1 MSIDPYRLEKSVSNV
16 TGKAVCPYC
25 GVGCVIRAAVQ
36 DNKITKISAD
46 DDTAPNFGM
55 LCPKG
60 AHLKQAFQNH
70 DGRLA
75 YPMIRE
81 RKREPL
87 RQVSWEKAIAF
98 TASRLQD
105 IRLEHGK
112 DAIALYGSGQL
123 DTETSYVF
131 NKLFKGFLQTNNID
145 TNSRLCMSSAVVGYI
160 KAFGSD
166 GPPTCY
172 DDIQHADMFLIIGA
186 NMAANHPVLFQM
198 IRKRRAS
205 EPNTRII
212 AVDPRRTQ
220 TAEFSDVHI
229 PLAPGSDVAF
239 LQLIAKRLLAMER
252 VDKRFVQRNTENY
265 SAYKNHLESLDED
278 TLLSICDI
286 HPGRIDEIVEFLSK
300 PSRLLSFYCQGTN
313 QSTNGVDKNVAL
325 INLHLQLGEVGKRG
339 AGPFSLTGQPNAM
352 GGREVGYLS
361 HQLPGYRVVTN
372 DMHRAYLEGAWR
384 IPPGSIDPNPGL
396 TAVSMFEAAAA
407 GDVRALWIV
416 CTNPAVSMPDTQVSQ
431 SGLKRADL
439 VVVQDCYYP
448 TETTEYA
455 DVLLPAAQWGE
466 KRGTMTNSERLV
478 VRSDKFLTPPGEA
491 KPDWWIFSQIAKVM
505 GFKRDFDFRTHEEI
519 WDEFRLLTAG
529 TPCDQMGM
537 TNERLEKES
546 LRWPCPNP
554 KHPGTLRRYTRR
566 KFFTPSGKA
575 QFHTPTHRPPEE
587 ETDAEFPLGLTTGRV
602 ASQWHTRTRTGK
614 VPQLNKKDPEPF
626 VEIHPDD
633 AEENGIEDGN
643 WIFLVGRRGRC
654 YARAC
659 VTESIRRGLL
669 FTPFH
674 WGDLFHAETNVNYV
688 TNSASDPVSKQP
700 ELKFCAVRIE
710 LNESTENIVP

>member
-1 MSIDPYRLEKSVSNV
+1 MKSS

-25 GVGCVIRAAVQ
+25 GVGCVIRATVE
-36 DNKITKISAD
+36 DNKITRIAAD
-46 DDTAPNFGM
+46 DDVAPNYGM

-60 AHLKQAFQNH
+60 AHLKQVFQNH

-81 RKREPL
+81 RKGETP
-87 RQVSWEKAIAF
+87 RQVWWEQAIAF
-98 TASRLQD
+98 TANRLQK

-112 DAIALYGSGQL
+112 DALALYGSGQL
-123 DTETSYVF
+123 DTETSYIF
-131 NKLFKGFLQTNNID
+131 NKLFKGFLRTNNID
-145 TNSRLCMSSAVVGYI
+145 TNSRLCMSSAVVGYMQ
-160 KAFGSD
+160 AFGSD

-172 DDIQHADMFLIIGA
+172 DDIQHADVFLIIGA

-205 EPNTRII
+205 EPNARII

-220 TAEFSDVHI
+220 TAEFSDVHV

-239 LQLIAKRLLAMER
+239 LQLVAKRLLAMGR
-252 VDKRFVQRNTENY
+252 VDKRFIQRNSENF
-265 SAYKNHLESLDED
+265 SAYKNHIESLDEE
-278 TLLSICDI
+278 TLLSICDV
-286 HPGRIDEIVEFLSK
+286 HPGRIEEIVEFLLK
-300 PSRLLSFYCQGTN
+300 PSNRLLSLYCQGTN
-313 QSTNGVDKNVAL
+313 QSTSGVDKNAAL
-325 INLHLQLGEVGKRG
+325 INLHLQLGQVGIRG

-384 IPPGSIDPNPGL
+384 IPPGSIDPEPGL
-396 TAVSMFEAAAA
+396 TAVPMFEAAAA

-416 CTNPAVSMPDTQVSQ
+416 CTNPAVSMPDTKVSQ
-431 SGLKRADL
+431 AGLKRADL
-439 VVVQDCYYP
+439 VIVQDCYYP
-448 TETTEYA
+448 TETAEYA

-466 KRGTMTNSERLV
+466 KCGTMTNSERLV
-478 VRSDKFLTPPGEA
+478 VRSDKFLDPPGEA

-505 GFKRDFDFRTHEEI
+505 GFKRDFDFHNHEEI
-519 WDEFRLLTAG
+519 WDEYRLLTAG
-529 TPCDQMGM
+529 TPCDQIGM
-537 TNERLEKES
+537 TNERLEKTS

-554 KHPGTLRRYTRR
+554 RHPGTLRRYTRR

-575 QFHTPTHRPPEE
+575 QFKTPVYQPPDEN
-587 ETDAEFPLGLTTGRV
+587 TDVEFPFGLTTGRV

-614 VPQLNKKDPEPF
+614 VPQLTKKDPDPF

-633 AEENGIEDGN
+633 AAENEVNDGE
-643 WIFLVGRRGRC
+643 WIYLVGRRGRC
-654 YARAC
+654 YARAR
-659 VTESIRRGLL
+659 VTDTIRRGLL

-674 WGDLFHAETNVNYV
+674 WGDLFHAETNANYV
-688 TNSASDPVSKQP
+688 TNSAFDPVSKQP

-710 LNESTENIVP
+710 VDDGP

>member
-1 MSIDPYRLEKSVSNV
+1 MNNS

-25 GVGCVIRAAVQ
+25 GVGCVIRATVK
-36 DNKITKISAD
+36 DNKITRISAD
-46 DDTAPNFGM
+46 DDVAPNYGM

-60 AHLKQAFQNH
+60 AHLKQVFQNH

-81 RKREPL
+81 SKSEPL
-87 RQVSWEKAIAF
+87 RQVSWEQAIAF

-105 IRLEHGK
+105 IRLEYGK
-112 DAIALYGSGQL
+112 DALALYGSGQL

-131 NKLFKGFLQTNNID
+131 NKLFKGFLRTNNID
-145 TNSRLCMSSAVVGYI
+145 TNSRLCMSSAVVGYMQ
-160 KAFGSD
+160 AFGSD

-172 DDIQHADMFLIIGA
+172 DDIQHADVFLIIGA

-198 IRKRRAS
+198 IRKRRAVD
-205 EPNTRII
+205 PNSRII

-220 TAEFSDVHI
+220 TADFSDIHV

-239 LQLIAKRLLAMER
+239 LQLISKRLLANGR
-252 VDKRFVQRNTENY
+252 VARRFVQRNTENY

-286 HPGRIDEIVEFLSK
+286 HPGRIDEIVEYLSK
-300 PSRLLSFYCQGTN
+300 PNRLLSFYCQGTN
-313 QSTNGVDKNVAL
+313 QSTSGVDKNAAL
-325 INLHLQLGEVGKRG
+325 INLHLQLGEVGIKG

-361 HQLPGYRVVTN
+361 HQLPGYRVVTD

-396 TAVSMFEAAAA
+396 TAVPMFEAAAA

-416 CTNPAVSMPDTQVSQ
+416 CTNPAVSMPDTKVSQ
-431 SGLKRADL
+431 AGLKRADF
-439 VVVQDCYYP
+439 VIVQDCYYP

-466 KRGTMTNSERLV
+466 KSGTMTNSERLV
-478 VRSDKFLTPPGEA
+478 VRSDKFLEPPGEA
-491 KPDWWIFSQIAKVM
+491 KPDWWIFTQIAQVM
-505 GFKRDFDFRTHEEI
+505 GFKRDFDFRNLSEI
-519 WDEFRLLTAG
+519 WDEYRLLTAG

-537 TNERLEKES
+537 TNDRLEKMS
-546 LRWPCPNP
+546 LRWPCPHTG
-554 KHPGTLRRYTRR
+554 HPGTHRRYTRR
-566 KFFTPSGKA
+566 RFFTPSGKA
-575 QFHTPTHRPPEE
+575 QFKTPVYQPPDENIDEE
-587 ETDAEFPLGLTTGRV
+587 YPLGLTTGRI

-614 VPQLNKKDPEPF
+614 VPQLNKKEPEPF

-633 AEENGIEDGN
+633 AEEFCVEDGD
-643 WIFLVGRRGRC
+643 WVYLVGRRGKC
-654 YARAC
+654 YAKAR
-659 VTESIRRGLL
+659 VTEAIRRGLL

-688 TNSASDPVSKQP
+688 TNPAFDQVSKQP

-710 LNESTENIVP
+710 VNEET

>member
-1 MSIDPYRLEKSVSNV
+1 MEKTVKNS

-25 GVGCVIRAAVQ
+25 GVGCVIRATVEN
-36 DNKITKISAD
+36 NKITKISTD
-46 DDTAPNFGM
+46 DDVAPNFGM

-60 AHLKQAFQNH
+60 AHLKQVFQNH

-81 RKREPL
+81 SKREIL
-87 RQVSWEKAIAF
+87 RQVSWEQAITY
-98 TASRLQD
+98 TANRLQE
-105 IRLEHGK
+105 IRTEHGK
-112 DAIALYGSGQL
+112 DSLALYGSGQL
-123 DTETSYVF
+123 DTETSYIF
-131 NKLFKGFLQTNNID
+131 NKLFKGFLRTNNID
-145 TNSRLCMSSAVVGYI
+145 TNSRLCMSSAVVGYMQ
-160 KAFGSD
+160 AFGSD

-172 DDIQHADMFLIIGA
+172 EDIQHADVFLIIGA
-186 NMAANHPVLFQM
+186 NMAVNHPVLFQM

-220 TAEFSDVHI
+220 TAEFSDVHV

-239 LQLIAKRLLAMER
+239 LQLIAKRLLINGR
-252 VDKRFVQRNTENY
+252 VDRRFIQRNSENY
-265 SAYKNHLESLDED
+265 SAYQHQLENLNEG
-278 TLLSICDI
+278 TLLSICDV

-300 PSRLLSFYCQGTN
+300 PNSRLLSFYCQGTN
-313 QSTNGVDKNVAL
+313 QSTSGIEKNNAL
-325 INLHLQLGEVGKRG
+325 INLHLQLGELGKSG
-339 AGPFSLTGQPNAM
+339 SGPFSLTGQPNAM

-384 IPPGSIDPNPGL
+384 IAPGSIDPEPGL
-396 TAVSMFEAAAA
+396 TAVPMFEAAAA

-416 CTNPAVSMPDTQVSQ
+416 CTNPAVSMPDTKVTQAA
-431 SGLKRADL
+431 LKRADL
-439 VVVQDCYYP
+439 VIVQDCYYP
-448 TETTEYA
+448 TETAEYA

-478 VRSDKFLTPPGEA
+478 VRSEKFLDPPGEA
-491 KPDWWIFSQIAKVM
+491 KPDWWIFSQVAKVM
-505 GFKRDFDFRTHEEI
+505 GYKRDFDFHNHEEI
-519 WDEFRLLTAG
+519 WDEYRFLTAG

-537 TNERLEKES
+537 TNERLKTTS

-554 KHPGTLRRYTRR
+554 RHPGTLRRYTRR

-575 QFHTPTHRPPEE
+575 QFKTPVYKPPD
-587 ETDAEFPLGLTTGRV
+587 ETTDTEFPFGLTTGRI

-614 VPQLNKKDPEPF
+614 VPQLTKKDPEPF

-633 AEENGIEDGN
+633 AAENEVEDGE
-643 WIFLVGRRGRC
+643 WIYLVGRRGRC
-654 YARAC
+654 YARAR
-659 VTESIRRGLL
+659 VTDTIRRGLL

-674 WGDLFHAETNVNYV
+674 WGDLYHSETNANYV
-688 TNSASDPVSKQP
+688 TNSAFDPVSKQP

-710 LNESTENIVP
+710 TDNS

>member
-1 MSIDPYRLEKSVSNV
+1 MKSS

-25 GVGCVIRAAVQ
+25 GVGCVIRATVE
-36 DNKITKISAD
+36 DNKITRISAD
-46 DDTAPNFGM
+46 DDVAPNYGM

-60 AHLKQAFQNH
+60 AHLKQVFQNH
-70 DGRLA
+70 DGRLT

-81 RKREPL
+81 SKGETL
-87 RQVSWEKAIAF
+87 RQVSWEQAIAF
-98 TASRLQD
+98 TANRLQK

-112 DAIALYGSGQL
+112 DALALYGSGQL
-123 DTETSYVF
+123 DTETSYIF
-131 NKLFKGFLQTNNID
+131 NKLFKGFLRTNNID
-145 TNSRLCMSSAVVGYI
+145 TNSRLCMSSAVVGYMQ
-160 KAFGSD
+160 AFGSD

-172 DDIQHADMFLIIGA
+172 DDIQHADVFLIIGA

-205 EPNTRII
+205 EPNARII

-220 TAEFSDVHI
+220 TAEFSDVHV

-239 LQLIAKRLLAMER
+239 LQLVAKRLLAMGR
-252 VDKRFVQRNTENY
+252 VDKRFVQRNSENF
-265 SAYKNHLESLDED
+265 SAYKNHIESLDEEA
-278 TLLSICDI
+278 LLSICDV
-286 HPGRIDEIVEFLSK
+286 HPGRIEEIVEFLSK
-300 PSRLLSFYCQGTN
+300 PSNRLLSLYCQGTN
-313 QSTNGVDKNVAL
+313 QSTSGVDKNAAL
-325 INLHLQLGEVGKRG
+325 INLHLQLGEVGIRG

-384 IPPGSIDPNPGL
+384 IPPGSIDPEPGL
-396 TAVSMFEAAAA
+396 TAVPMFEAAAA
-407 GDVRALWIV
+407 GDVRSLWIV
-416 CTNPAVSMPDTQVSQ
+416 CTNPAVSMPDTKVSQ
-431 SGLKRADL
+431 AGLKHADL
-439 VVVQDCYYP
+439 VIVQDCYYP
-448 TETTEYA
+448 TETAEYA

-478 VRSDKFLTPPGEA
+478 VRSDKFLDPPGEA

-505 GFKRDFDFRTHEEI
+505 GFKRDFDFHNHEEI
-519 WDEFRLLTAG
+519 WDEYRLLTAG

-537 TNERLEKES
+537 TNERLEKTS

-554 KHPGTLRRYTRR
+554 RHPGTLRRYTRR

-575 QFHTPTHRPPEE
+575 QFKTPVYQPPDEN
-587 ETDAEFPLGLTTGRV
+587 TDVEFPFGLTTGRV

-614 VPQLNKKDPEPF
+614 VPQLTKKDPEPF
-626 VEIHPDD
+626 IEIHPDD
-633 AEENGIEDGN
+633 AAENEVNDGE
-643 WIFLVGRRGRC
+643 WIYLVGRRGRC
-654 YARAC
+654 YARAR
-659 VTESIRRGLL
+659 VTDTIRRGLL

-674 WGDLFHAETNVNYV
+674 WGDLFHAETNANYV
-688 TNSASDPVSKQP
+688 TNSAFDPVSKQP

-710 LNESTENIVP
+710 VDDGP

>member
-1 MSIDPYRLEKSVSNV
+1 MEKLVKSS

-25 GVGCVIRAAVQ
+25 GVGCVIRATVQ

-46 DDTAPNFGM
+46 DDIAPNYGM

-60 AHLKQAFQNH
+60 AHLKQVFQNH

-81 RKREPL
+81 RKGETP
-87 RQVSWEKAIAF
+87 RQVSWGQAIAF
-98 TASRLQD
+98 TANRLQE
-105 IRLEHGK
+105 IQLEHGK
-112 DAIALYGSGQL
+112 DALALYGSGQL

-131 NKLFKGFLQTNNID
+131 NKLFKGFLRTNNID
-145 TNSRLCMSSAVVGYI
+145 TNSRLCMSSAVVGYMQ
-160 KAFGSD
+160 AFGSD

-172 DDIQHADMFLIIGA
+172 DDIQHADVFLIIGA

-205 EPNTRII
+205 EPNARMI

-220 TAEFSDVHI
+220 TAEFSDVHV

-239 LQLIAKRLLAMER
+239 LQLIAKRLLAMGR
-252 VDKRFVQRNTENY
+252 VDRRFVQRNTENF
-265 SAYKNHLESLDED
+265 STYKNHLESLDED
-278 TLLSICDI
+278 TLLSICDV

-300 PSRLLSFYCQGTN
+300 PSNRLLSFYCQGTN
-313 QSTNGVDKNVAL
+313 QSTSGVDKNVAL
-325 INLHLQLGEVGKRG
+325 INLHLQLGEVGIRG

-384 IPPGSIDPNPGL
+384 IPPGSIDPEPGL
-396 TAVSMFEAAAA
+396 TAVPMFEAASS

-416 CTNPAVSMPDTQVSQ
+416 CTNPAVSMPDTKVSQ
-431 SGLKRADL
+431 AGLKRADL
-439 VVVQDCYYP
+439 VIVQDCYYP
-448 TETTEYA
+448 TETAEYA

-478 VRSDKFLTPPGEA
+478 VRSDKFLDPPGEA

-505 GFKRDFDFRTHEEI
+505 GFKRDFDFHNHEEI
-519 WDEFRLLTAG
+519 WDEYRLLTAG

-537 TNERLEKES
+537 TNERLEKTS

-554 KHPGTLRRYTRR
+554 RHPGTLRRYTRR
-566 KFFTPSGKA
+566 RFFTESGKA
-575 QFHTPTHRPPEE
+575 QFKTPVYQPPDEN
-587 ETDAEFPLGLTTGRV
+587 TDAEFPFGLTTGRV

-614 VPQLNKKDPEPF
+614 VPQLTKKDPEPF

-633 AEENGIEDGN
+633 AAENKVEDGE
-643 WIFLVGRRGRC
+643 WIYLVGRRGRC
-654 YARAC
+654 YVRAR
-659 VTESIRRGLL
+659 VTDTIRRGLL

-674 WGDLFHAETNVNYV
+674 WGDLFHAETNANYV
-688 TNSASDPVSKQP
+688 TNSAFDPVSKQP

-710 LNESTENIVP
+710 NDDS

>member
-1 MSIDPYRLEKSVSNV
+1 MNNS

-25 GVGCVIRAAVQ
+25 GVGCVIRATVK
-36 DNKITKISAD
+36 DNKITRISAD
-46 DDTAPNFGM
+46 DDVAPNYGM

-60 AHLKQAFQNH
+60 AHLKQVFQNH

-81 RKREPL
+81 SKSEPL
-87 RQVSWEKAIAF
+87 HQVSWEQAIAF

-105 IRLEHGK
+105 IRLEYGK
-112 DAIALYGSGQL
+112 DALALYGSGQL

-131 NKLFKGFLQTNNID
+131 NKLFKGFLRTNNID
-145 TNSRLCMSSAVVGYI
+145 TNSRLCMSSAVVGYMQ
-160 KAFGSD
+160 AFGSD

-172 DDIQHADMFLIIGA
+172 DDIQHADVFLIIGA

-198 IRKRRAS
+198 IRKRRAVD
-205 EPNTRII
+205 PNSRII

-220 TAEFSDVHI
+220 TADFSDIHV

-239 LQLIAKRLLAMER
+239 LQLISKRLLANGR
-252 VDKRFVQRNTENY
+252 VARRFVQRNTENY

-286 HPGRIDEIVEFLSK
+286 HPGRIDEIVEYLSK
-300 PSRLLSFYCQGTN
+300 PNRLLSFYCQGTN
-313 QSTNGVDKNVAL
+313 QSTSGVDKNAAL
-325 INLHLQLGEVGKRG
+325 INLHLQLGEVGIKG

-361 HQLPGYRVVTN
+361 HQLPGYRVVTD

-396 TAVSMFEAAAA
+396 TAVPMFEAAAA

-416 CTNPAVSMPDTQVSQ
+416 CTNPAVSMPDTKVSQ
-431 SGLKRADL
+431 AGLKRADF
-439 VVVQDCYYP
+439 VIVQDCYYP

-466 KRGTMTNSERLV
+466 KSGTMTNSERLV
-478 VRSDKFLTPPGEA
+478 VRSDKFLEPPGEA
-491 KPDWWIFSQIAKVM
+491 KPDWWIFTQIAQVM
-505 GFKRDFDFRTHEEI
+505 GFKRDFDFRNLSEI
-519 WDEFRLLTAG
+519 WDEYRLLTAG

-537 TNERLEKES
+537 TNDRLEKMS
-546 LRWPCPNP
+546 LRWPCPHTG
-554 KHPGTLRRYTRR
+554 HPGTHRRYTRR
-566 KFFTPSGKA
+566 RFFTPSGKA
-575 QFHTPTHRPPEE
+575 QFKTPVYQPPDENIDEE
-587 ETDAEFPLGLTTGRV
+587 YPLGLTTGRI

-614 VPQLNKKDPEPF
+614 VPQLNKKEPEPF

-633 AEENGIEDGN
+633 AEEFCVEDGD
-643 WIFLVGRRGRC
+643 WVYLVGRRGKC
-654 YARAC
+654 YAKAR
-659 VTESIRRGLL
+659 VTEVIRRGLL

-688 TNSASDPVSKQP
+688 TNPAFDQISKQP
-700 ELKFCAVRIE
+700 ELKYCAVRIE
-710 LNESTENIVP
+710 VNKET

>member
-1 MSIDPYRLEKSVSNV
+1 MEKTVNNS

-25 GVGCVIRAAVQ
+25 GVGCVVRATVE

-46 DDTAPNFGM
+46 DDVAPNFGM

-60 AHLKQAFQNH
+60 AHLKQVFQNH

-81 RKREPL
+81 SKGETL
-87 RQVSWEKAIAF
+87 RQVSWEQAITY
-98 TASRLQD
+98 TANRLQE

-112 DAIALYGSGQL
+112 NALALYGSGQL
-123 DTETSYVF
+123 DTETSYIF
-131 NKLFKGFLQTNNID
+131 NKLFKGFLRTNNID
-145 TNSRLCMSSAVVGYI
+145 TNSRLCMSSAVVGYMQ
-160 KAFGSD
+160 AFGSD

-172 DDIQHADMFLIIGA
+172 EDIQHADVFLIIGA
-186 NMAANHPVLFQM
+186 NMAVNHPVLFQM

-220 TAEFSDVHI
+220 TAEFSDVHV

-239 LQLIAKRLLAMER
+239 LQLIAKRLLINGR
-252 VDKRFVQRNTENY
+252 IDRRFIQRHTENY
-265 SAYKNHLESLDED
+265 SAYQHQLENLDEG

-286 HPGRIDEIVEFLSK
+286 HPGRIDEIVEYLSK
-300 PSRLLSFYCQGTN
+300 PNSRLLSFYCQGTN
-313 QSTNGVDKNVAL
+313 QSTSGVEKNNAL
-325 INLHLQLGEVGKRG
+325 INLHLQLGELGKSG
-339 AGPFSLTGQPNAM
+339 SGPFSLTGQPNAM

-384 IPPGSIDPNPGL
+384 IPPGSIDPEPGL
-396 TAVSMFEAAAA
+396 TAVPMFEAAAA

-416 CTNPAVSMPDTQVSQ
+416 CTNPAVSMPDTKVSQ
-431 SGLKRADL
+431 AGLKRADL
-439 VVVQDCYYP
+439 VIVQDCYYP
-448 TETTEYA
+448 TETAEYA

-478 VRSDKFLTPPGEA
+478 VRSEKFLEPPGEA

-505 GFKRDFDFRTHEEI
+505 GYKRDFDFRNHEEI
-519 WDEFRLLTAG
+519 WDEYRLLTAG

-537 TNERLEKES
+537 TNERLKTTS

-554 KHPGTLRRYTRR
+554 RHPGTLRRYTRR

-575 QFHTPTHRPPEE
+575 QFKTPVYKPPD
-587 ETDAEFPLGLTTGRV
+587 ETTDTEFPYGLTTGRV

-614 VPQLNKKDPEPF
+614 VPQLTKKDPEPF

-633 AEENGIEDGN
+633 AAENRVVDGE
-643 WIFLVGRRGRC
+643 WIYLVGRRGRC
-654 YARAC
+654 YARAR
-659 VTESIRRGLL
+659 VTDTIRRGLL

-674 WGDLFHAETNVNYV
+674 WGDLFHAETNANYV
-688 TNSASDPVSKQP
+688 TNSAFDPVSKQP

-710 LNESTENIVP
+710 VENE

>member
-1 MSIDPYRLEKSVSNV
+1 MEKSVKSS

-25 GVGCVIRAAVQ
+25 GVGCVIRATVE
-36 DNKITKISAD
+36 DNKITSISAD
-46 DDTAPNFGM
+46 DNVAPNYGM

-60 AHLKQAFQNH
+60 AHLKQVFQNH
-70 DGRLA
+70 EGRLA

-81 RKREPL
+81 NKDEDL
-87 RQVSWEKAIAF
+87 RQVSWEQAIAF
-98 TASRLQD
+98 TANRLHS
-105 IRLEHGK
+105 IRLENGK
-112 DAIALYGSGQL
+112 DALALYGSGQL

-131 NKLFKGFLQTNNID
+131 NKLFKGFLRTNNID
-145 TNSRLCMSSAVVGYI
+145 TNSRLCMSSAVLGYMQ
-160 KAFGSD
+160 AFGSD

-172 DDIQHADMFLIIGA
+172 DDIQHADVFLIVGA
-186 NMAANHPVLFQM
+186 NMAVNHPVLFQM

-220 TAEFSDVHI
+220 TADFSDVHV

-239 LQLIAKRLLAMER
+239 LQLIAKRLKANGR
-252 VDKRFVQRNTENY
+252 VDSRFIQRNTENY
-265 SAYKNHLESLDED
+265 SAYKHQLENLDD
-278 TLLSICDI
+278 GTLFSICDI

-300 PSRLLSFYCQGTN
+300 PNSRLLSFYCQGAN
-313 QSTNGVDKNVAL
+313 QSTSGVDKNSAL
-325 INLHLQLGEVGKRG
+325 INLHLQLGEVGKIG
-339 AGPFSLTGQPNAM
+339 SGPFSLTGQPNAM

-384 IPPGSIDPNPGL
+384 IPPGSIDPEPGL
-396 TAVSMFEAAAA
+396 TAVPMFEAAAA

-416 CTNPAVSMPDTQVSQ
+416 CTNPAVSMPDTKASQ
-431 SGLKRADL
+431 AGLKRADL

-448 TETTEYA
+448 TETAEYA

-478 VRSDKFLTPPGEA
+478 VRSEKFLEPPGDA

-505 GFKRDFDFRTHEEI
+505 GYKHDFDFHNHEEI
-519 WDEFRLLTAG
+519 WDEYRLLTAG

-537 TNERLEKES
+537 TNERLKTTS

-554 KHPGTLRRYTRR
+554 RHPGTLRRYTRR

-575 QFHTPTHRPPEE
+575 QFKTPIHRPPDEA
-587 ETDAEFPLGLTTGRV
+587 TDEEFPFGLTTGRV

-614 VPQLNKKDPEPF
+614 VPQLTKKDPEPY
-626 VEIHPDD
+626 VEIHPVD
-633 AEENGIEDGN
+633 AEENSVADGE
-643 WIFLVGRRGRC
+643 WIYLVGRRGRC
-654 YARAC
+654 YARAR
-659 VTESIRRGLL
+659 VTDTIRRGLL

-674 WGDLFHAETNVNYV
+674 WGDLFHLETNVNYV
-688 TNSASDPVSKQP
+688 TNSAFDPVSKQP
-700 ELKFCAVRIE
+700 ELKFCVVRIE
-710 LNESTENIVP
+710 VDNS

>member
-1 MSIDPYRLEKSVSNV
+1 MEKFVKNS

-25 GVGCVIRAAVQ
+25 GVGCVIRATVQ
-36 DNKITKISAD
+36 DNKITRISAD
-46 DDTAPNFGM
+46 DDIAPNYGM

-60 AHLKQAFQNH
+60 AHLKQVFQNH

-81 RKREPL
+81 HKDEPL
-87 RQVSWEKAIAF
+87 RQVSWEQAIAF
-98 TASRLQD
+98 TATRLQE

-112 DAIALYGSGQL
+112 DALALYGSGQL
-123 DTETSYVF
+123 DTETSYIF
-131 NKLFKGFLQTNNID
+131 NKLFKGFLRTNNID
-145 TNSRLCMSSAVVGYI
+145 TNSRLCMSSAVVGYMQ
-160 KAFGSD
+160 AFGSD

-172 DDIQHADMFLIIGA
+172 DDIQHADVFLIIGA
-186 NMAANHPVLFQM
+186 NMAVNHPVLFQK
-198 IRKRRAS
+198 IRKQRAV
-205 EPNTRII
+205 ETNARII

-220 TAEFSDVHI
+220 TAEFSDVHV

-239 LQLIAKRLLAMER
+239 LQLIAKRLFAIGR
-252 VDKRFVQRNTENY
+252 VDKRFVQRNTENF
-265 SAYKNHLESLDED
+265 SAYKNHIESLNED
-278 TLLSICDI
+278 TLLSICDV

-300 PSRLLSFYCQGTN
+300 PSRLLSFYCQGMN
-313 QSTNGVDKNVAL
+313 QSTSGVDKNVAL
-325 INLHLQLGEVGKRG
+325 INLHLQLGEVGIRG

-384 IPPGSIDPNPGL
+384 IPPGSIDPEPGL
-396 TAVSMFEAAAA
+396 TAVPMFEAAAA

-416 CTNPAVSMPDTQVSQ
+416 CTNPAVSMPDTKVSQ
-431 SGLKRADL
+431 AGLKRADL
-439 VVVQDCYYP
+439 VIVQDCYYP
-448 TETTEYA
+448 TETAEYA
-455 DVLLPAAQWGE
+455 DVLFPAAQWGE

-491 KPDWWIFSQIAKVM
+491 KSDWWIFTQVAKVM
-505 GFKRDFDFRTHEEI
+505 GYKRDFDFRNHEEI
-519 WDEFRLLTAG
+519 WDEYRLLTAG

-537 TNERLEKES
+537 TNERLANTS

-554 KHPGTLRRYTRR
+554 RHPGTLRRYTRR

-575 QFHTPTHRPPEE
+575 QFKTPVYKPPDEK
-587 ETDAEFPLGLTTGRV
+587 TDAEFPLGLTTGRV

-614 VPQLNKKDPEPF
+614 VPQLTRKDPEPF

-633 AEENGIEDGN
+633 AVENGVEDGK
-643 WIFLVGRRGRC
+643 WVYLVGRRGRC
-654 YARAC
+654 YARAR
-659 VTESIRRGLL
+659 VTDTIRRGLL

-674 WGDLFHAETNVNYV
+674 WGDLFHAESNVNYV
-688 TNSASDPVSKQP
+688 TNSAFDPVSKQP

-710 LNESTENIVP
+710 PNDASV

>member
-1 MSIDPYRLEKSVSNV
+1 MEKSVKNS

-25 GVGCVIRAAVQ
+25 GVGCVIQATVE
-36 DNKITKISAD
+36 DNKITRISAD
-46 DDTAPNFGM
+46 NDVAPNFGM

-60 AHLKQAFQNH
+60 AHLKQVFQNH

-81 RKREPL
+81 SKGETL
-87 RQVSWEKAIAF
+87 RQVSWEQAIAY
-98 TASRLQD
+98 TANRLQE
-105 IRLEHGK
+105 IRMEHGK
-112 DAIALYGSGQL
+112 DSLALYGSGQL
-123 DTETSYVF
+123 DTETSYIF
-131 NKLFKGFLQTNNID
+131 NKLFKGFLRTNNID

-160 KAFGSD
+160 QAFGSD

-172 DDIQHADMFLIIGA
+172 DDIQHADVFMIIGA
-186 NMAANHPVLFQM
+186 NMAVNHPVLFQM

-205 EPNTRII
+205 EPNARII

-220 TAEFSDVHI
+220 TAEFSDVHV

-239 LQLIAKRLLAMER
+239 LQLIAKRLLINGR
-252 VDKRFVQRNTENY
+252 VDRRFIQRNTENY
-265 SAYKNHLESLDED
+265 SAYQHQLENLDEG

-300 PSRLLSFYCQGTN
+300 PNSRLLSFYCQGTN
-313 QSTNGVDKNVAL
+313 QSTSGVEKNSAL
-325 INLHLQLGEVGKRG
+325 INLHLQLGEVGKSG
-339 AGPFSLTGQPNAM
+339 SGPFSLTGQPNAM

-384 IPPGSIDPNPGL
+384 IPPGSIDPEPGL
-396 TAVSMFEAAAA
+396 TAVPMFEAAAA

-416 CTNPAVSMPDTQVSQ
+416 CTNPAVSMPDTKVSQ
-431 SGLKRADL
+431 AGLKRADL
-439 VVVQDCYYP
+439 VIVQDCYYP
-448 TETTEYA
+448 TETAEYA

-478 VRSDKFLTPPGEA
+478 VRSEKFLEPPGEA

-505 GFKRDFDFRTHEEI
+505 GYKRDFDFHNHEEI
-519 WDEFRLLTAG
+519 WDEYRLLTAG

-537 TNERLEKES
+537 TNERLEKTS

-554 KHPGTLRRYTRR
+554 RHPGTLRRYTRR

-575 QFHTPTHRPPEE
+575 QFKTPVYKPPDET
-587 ETDAEFPLGLTTGRV
+587 TDAEYPFGLTTGRV

-614 VPQLNKKDPEPF
+614 VPQLTKKDPEPF

-633 AEENGIEDGN
+633 ADDNNVVNGE
-643 WIFLVGRRGRC
+643 WIYLVGRRGRC
-654 YARAC
+654 YARAR
-659 VTESIRRGLL
+659 VTDTIRRGLL

-674 WGDLFHAETNVNYV
+674 WGDLYHSETNANYV
-688 TNSASDPVSKQP
+688 TNSAFDPVSKQP

-710 LNESTENIVP
+710 SSES

>member
-1 MSIDPYRLEKSVSNV
+1 MKNS

-25 GVGCVIRAAVQ
+25 GVGCVIRATVEN
-36 DNKITKISAD
+36 NKITKISTD
-46 DDTAPNFGM
+46 DDVAPNFGM

-60 AHLKQAFQNH
+60 AHLKQVFQNH

-81 RKREPL
+81 SKREIL
-87 RQVSWEKAIAF
+87 RQVSWEQAITY
-98 TASRLQD
+98 TANRLQE
-105 IRLEHGK
+105 IRTEHGK
-112 DAIALYGSGQL
+112 DSLALYGSGQL
-123 DTETSYVF
+123 DTETSYIF
-131 NKLFKGFLQTNNID
+131 NKLFKGFLRTNNID
-145 TNSRLCMSSAVVGYI
+145 TNSRLCMSSAVVGYMQ
-160 KAFGSD
+160 AFGSD

-172 DDIQHADMFLIIGA
+172 EDIQHADVFLIIGA
-186 NMAANHPVLFQM
+186 NMAVNHPVLFQM

-220 TAEFSDVHI
+220 TAEFSDVHV

-239 LQLIAKRLLAMER
+239 LQLIAKRLLINGR
-252 VDKRFVQRNTENY
+252 VDRRFIQRNSENY
-265 SAYKNHLESLDED
+265 SAYQHQLENLNEG
-278 TLLSICDI
+278 TLLSICDV

-300 PSRLLSFYCQGTN
+300 PNSRLLSFYCQGTN
-313 QSTNGVDKNVAL
+313 QSTSGIEKNNAL
-325 INLHLQLGEVGKRG
+325 INLHLQLGELGKSG
-339 AGPFSLTGQPNAM
+339 SGPFSLTGQPNAM

-384 IPPGSIDPNPGL
+384 IAPGSIDPEPGL
-396 TAVSMFEAAAA
+396 TAVPMFEAAAA

-416 CTNPAVSMPDTQVSQ
+416 CTNPAVSMPDTKVTQAA
-431 SGLKRADL
+431 LKRADL
-439 VVVQDCYYP
+439 VIVQDCYYP
-448 TETTEYA
+448 TETAEYA

-478 VRSDKFLTPPGEA
+478 VRSEKFLDPPGEA
-491 KPDWWIFSQIAKVM
+491 KPDWWIFSQVAKVM
-505 GFKRDFDFRTHEEI
+505 GYKRDFDFHNHEEI
-519 WDEFRLLTAG
+519 WDEYRFLTAG

-537 TNERLEKES
+537 TNERLKTTS

-554 KHPGTLRRYTRR
+554 RHPGTLRRYTRR

-575 QFHTPTHRPPEE
+575 QFKTPVYKPPD
-587 ETDAEFPLGLTTGRV
+587 ETTDTEFPFGLTTGRI

-614 VPQLNKKDPEPF
+614 VPQLTKKDPEPF

-633 AEENGIEDGN
+633 AAENEVEDGE
-643 WIFLVGRRGRC
+643 WIYLVGRRGRC
-654 YARAC
+654 YARAR
-659 VTESIRRGLL
+659 VTDTIRRGLL

-674 WGDLFHAETNVNYV
+674 WGDLYHSETNANYV
-688 TNSASDPVSKQP
+688 TNSAFDPVSKQP

-710 LNESTENIVP
+710 TDNS